1 MRNFVWS
8 RCHPMEAAEWVKKLH
23 VNLIH
28 SEAAWTEP
36 CLLSFTI
43 VLRTFWKL
51 LQCLV
56 FLSVHSPTTANS
68 VEFVSLA
75 CNLSVHSYLRRAK
88 CMRVPIYRIFLS
100 VPHLL
105 MTRFVPRLLGGTLWK
120 FVVFIIIE
128 LAEPSFLAVLS
139 SCCMQPCVYILGN
152 SSTASS
158 FAFAEPMNLPTP
170 EPVRLRNLPFLF
182 VDCYR
187 VLIIL
192 IQNTTLRRTESLST
206 IHPTQSL
213 PSSEWRLV
221 AEGNGQLA
229 GKGENYDDDVRMAK
243 SGNVFVRAINILK
256 FYSNGIPF
264 CYYTS
269 CPSSSSRVPKILLLL
284 LLFSPLSDM
293 DDDDDDE
300 RKFILPTLHRKLISC
315 KHTHNSSD
323 SAIWMKRCDAIHFN
337 CCCCG
342 TVSNVTINSGLLFM
356 RRDRQSERRNECK

>member
-1 MRNFVWS
+1 MSPNGGGGVGEKAPCQLNPFRSRLNWTLFVVVHYRS
-8 RCHPMEAAEWVKKLH
+8 TYILEVTCSV
-23 VNLIH
+23 
-28 SEAAWTEP
+28 
-36 CLLSFTI
+36 LSF
-43 VLRTFWKL
+43 
-51 LQCLV
+51 CL
-56 FLSVHSPTTANS
+56 FSVHSPATANS

-100 VPHLL
+100 VLHLL
-105 MTRFVPRLLGGTLWK
+105 MTRFLPRLLGGTLWK

-182 VDCYR
+182 VNCYR

-213 PSSEWRLV
+213 LSSEWRLV

-243 SGNVFVRAINILK
+243 SGNVFVKAINILK

-269 CPSSSSRVPKILLLL
+269 CPSSSRVPKI
-284 LLFSPLSDM
+284 
-293 DDDDDDE
+293 
-300 RKFILPTLHRKLISC
+300 R
-315 KHTHNSSD
+315 SS
-323 SAIWMKRCDAIHFN
+323 
-337 CCCCG
+337 CCCFRLLATWTMMMMMNGNSFCQHY
-342 TVSNVTINSGLLFM
+342 TESWFPVNTHTIHRIRRYGWRDAM
-356 RRDRQSERRNECK
+356 RSISTAAAAERFRMWL